1 MSDNHKSNID
11 NNDSGSG
18 RDLFS
23 DLSEIFDM
31 ALAPAL
37 FPGRMDP
44 VHQQDVLWE
53 PPYAQLLR
61 RLGLFDPLELPPK
74 SDAISRH
81 GKIGSNSGRGASTFP
96 VAAYSA
102 RASQQMPQQQDDKYQ
117 LGYPRDDAGNGHL
130 IGTIGEVFG
139 DTTRWAV
146 GNLFGHL
153 RDAMDRIERK
163 VHDVPQQSNG
173 EESTQSLYRA
183 LRSDLISNFDRLF
196 PEPSDS
202 EKRNCR
208 YYHVSTYTM
217 PDGSVETRKVVRNK
231 DGSETTTVTRH
242 GRDST
247 ASDQVTATTTP
258 ALTPGDLSSAK

>member
-1 MSDNHKSNID
+1 
-11 NNDSGSG
+11 
-18 RDLFS
+18 
-23 DLSEIFDM
+23 M

-53 PPYAQLLR
+53 PPYARLLR

-74 SDAISRH
+74 
-81 GKIGSNSGRGASTFP
+81 GASTFP

-117 LGYPRDDAGNGHL
+117 LGYPRDDAERPSNWHYRRGLWRHNALG
-130 IGTIGEVFG
+130 GGKSV
-139 DTTRWAV
+139 WP
-146 GNLFGHL
+146 L

-163 VHDVPQQSNG
+163 VHDS
-173 EESTQSLYRA
+173 
-183 LRSDLISNFDRLF
+183 
-196 PEPSDS
+196 
-202 EKRNCR
+202 NCR